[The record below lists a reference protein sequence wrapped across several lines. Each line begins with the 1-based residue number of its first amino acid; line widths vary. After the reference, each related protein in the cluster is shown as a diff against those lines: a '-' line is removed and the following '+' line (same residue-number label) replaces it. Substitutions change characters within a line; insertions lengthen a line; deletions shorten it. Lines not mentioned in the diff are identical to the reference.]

1 MKDEDFGVLAKL
13 VRDGSGLA
21 LNRDKDYLL
30 ETRLLPVARKHNLAS
45 VVDLTRVL
53 RERGRAEIERDVI
66 EAMTT
71 NESFFFRDAGA
82 FKYFRETVLPPLVA
96 SRSQTKKLRIW
107 CAACSSGQEPYSLA
121 IIMAE
126 EKLRAQGWQ
135 IDIVC
140 TDIAKSMIDRSR
152 AGTYSHYEVQ
162 RGLPIIYLAK
172 YFDKQGTDWTVKA
185 DVRQGISFQL
195 LNLLQPFSSLGTFDV
210 IFCRNVLIYF
220 DAPTKSLV
228 LDRMHRQLTPDGTL
242 YLGGAETVLGISDK
256 FAPKLGAAGVF
267 GPATQSAALARVAA
281 R

>member
-1 MKDEDFGVLAKL
+1 MKDEDFGVLSKL

-45 VVDLTRVL
+45 VVDLTKVL
-53 RERGRAEIERDVI
+53 RERGKPEIERDVI

-71 NESFFFRDAGA
+71 NELFFFRDAGA
-82 FKYFRETVLPPLVA
+82 FKYFRETVLPPLLA
-96 SRSQTKKLRIW
+96 ARAQTKKLRIW
-107 CAACSSGQEPYSLA
+107 CAASLSGQEPYSLA

-135 IDIVC
+135 IEIVG
-140 TDIAKSMIDRSR
+140 TDIAKSMIDRSK

-172 YFDKQGTDWTVKA
+172 YFDKQGTDWTVKTEF
-185 DVRQGISFQL
+185 RQGMSFQL

-220 DAPTKSLV
+220 DAATKSSV
-228 LDRMHRQLTPDGTL
+228 LERMHRQLTPDGTL

-256 FAPKLGAAGVF
+256 FAPRVGAAGIFAPV
-267 GPATQSAALARVAA
+267 ATAASPMRAA